1 MKPYYFLAFALLLM
15 ATTPLVAQNY
25 DPVKNLVMINQF
37 EKAKVDIDKAFGNA
51 KYTSKP
57 EAFILK
63 SLIYSGLA
71 NSNTKKGTPEADQL
85 IDEADAAFAKFKE
98 MDPAMDLLTNP
109 IYQNGAVNLYSS
121 YYTAGYNDYSKKN
134 WNDAHI
140 KLKKAIVYSDIL
152 IKLKLLSSTLDTNV
166 LILAGITAE
175 SGGFKEDALE
185 YYKKLANAKVGGDGF
200 EGVYRYLIT
209 DAFGKKDMEA
219 FERYKA
225 FGKEVFPKS
234 DYFDY
239 DKVDFAVGLANGF
252 EEKIKAIDE
261 LLATDPDNFKANQVL
276 GEILYDTL
284 DQREEGAVLP
294 SNFAELEK
302 KMIAAFFRSAKARP
316 GYEIPYLYIGDHF
329 INKAAAVNDKRD
341 QHARDMKARTKPGT
355 MASKEDIAKRDA
367 LDKEYGET
375 LEGAKEPYEA
385 AAAIYASKGE
395 LDTRDKQQ
403 YKKATSYLAD
413 IFAFKKAMAGK
424 AKNPTEQ
431 AKWAAEEKKW
441 NDRYESIKN

>member
-1 MKPYYFLAFALLLM
+1 MKSYFLALAVLLT
-15 ATTPLVAQNY
+15 AVTASVAQNY
-25 DPVKNLVMINQF
+25 DPVKTLVMLNQF
-37 EKAKVDIDKAFGNA
+37 DKAKTDIDKAFNNP
-51 KYTSKP
+51 KYTAKP
-57 EAFILK
+57 EAYILK
-63 SLIYSGLA
+63 AIVYSSLA
-71 NSNTKKGTPEADQL
+71 NTDGKKGTPEGEQLVAD
-85 IDEADAAFAKFKE
+85 ADAAFAKFRE
-98 MDPAMDLLTNP
+98 MDPTMALLSESM
-109 IYQNGAVNLYSS
+109 YQNSAVNLYSS
-121 YYTAGYNDYSKKN
+121 YYTAGYSEYSKKN
-134 WNDAHI
+134 WPDALT
-140 KLKKAIVYSDIL
+140 KLKKAIGYSDIL
-152 IKLKLLSSTLDTNV
+152 IKLKLLTSPIDTNV
-166 LILAGITAE
+166 LILAGITSE
-175 SGGFKEDALE
+175 SGGFKDDALQ
-185 YYKKLANAKVGGDGF
+185 YYQKLANAKVGGDGF

-209 DAFGKKDMEA
+209 YSFGKKDMES

-225 FGKEVFPKS
+225 LGKEVFPKS

-252 EEKIKAIDE
+252 DEKIKAIDD

-284 DQREEGAVLP
+284 DPREQEAVLP
-294 SNFAELEK
+294 ANYAELEK
-302 KMIAAFFRSAKARP
+302 KMINAFNRAAKARP

-329 INKAAAVNDKRD
+329 INKAAVVSEKRD
-341 QHARDMKARTKPGT
+341 QHAKDMKARTKPGT

-375 LEGAKEPYEA
+375 LEGAKDPYES
-385 AAAIYASKGE
+385 AAAIFAAKGE

-403 YKKATSYLAD
+403 YKKASSYLAD

-424 AKNPTEQ
+424 AKNTADQ

>member
-1 MKPYYFLAFALLLM
+1 MKSYFLTLAVLLM
-15 ATTPLVAQNY
+15 AATSLVAQNY
-25 DPVKNLVMINQF
+25 DPVKTLVMLNQF
-37 EKAKVDIDKAFGNA
+37 DKAKTDIDKAFNNA
-51 KYTSKP
+51 KYTAKP

-63 SLIYSGLA
+63 SIIYSSLA
-71 NSNTKKGTPEADQL
+71 NTDSKKGTPEAEQL
-85 IDEADAAFAKFKE
+85 IADADAAFAKFRE
-98 MDPAMDLLTNP
+98 MDPAMALLSEP
-109 IYQNGAVNLYSS
+109 MYQNGAVNLYSTF
-121 YYTAGYNDYSKKN
+121 YTSGYNDYSKKN
-134 WNDAHI
+134 WGDALV
-140 KLKKAIVYSDIL
+140 KLKKAIGYSDIL
-152 IKLKLLSSTLDTNV
+152 TKFKLLSSSLDTNV

-175 SGGFKEDALE
+175 SGGFKDDALV
-185 YYKKLANAKVGGDGF
+185 YYQKLANAKVGGDGF

-209 DAFGKKDMEA
+209 YSFGKKDMEA

-225 FGKEVFPKS
+225 LGKEVFPKS

-252 EEKIKAIDE
+252 EEKLKAIDE

-284 DQREEGAVLP
+284 DPRDTEAVLP
-294 SNFAELEK
+294 AYNAELEK
-302 KMIAAFFRSAKARP
+302 KMIGAFNRAAKARP

-329 INKAAAVNDKRD
+329 INKASVVSEKRD
-341 QHARDMKARTKPGT
+341 QHAKDMKARTKPGT

-385 AAAIYASKGE
+385 AAGIFAARGE

-413 IFAFKKAMAGK
+413 IFAFKKAMAAK
-424 AKNPTEQ
+424 AKNTADQ

>member
-1 MKPYYFLAFALLLM
+1 MKSYFLLLAVFFTV
-15 ATTPLVAQNY
+15 ATASVAQNY
-25 DPVKNLVMINQF
+25 DPVKTLVMLNQF
-37 EKAKVDIDKAFGNA
+37 DKAKTDIDKAFNNA
-51 KYTSKP
+51 KYTAKP

-63 SLIYSGLA
+63 SIVYSSLA
-71 NSNTKKGTPEADQL
+71 NTDGKKGTPEGEQL
-85 IDEADAAFAKFKE
+85 IAEADAAFAKFRE
-98 MDPAMDLLTNP
+98 MDPTMALLSESM
-109 IYQNGAVNLYSS
+109 YQNSAVNLYSNF
-121 YYTAGYNDYSKKN
+121 YTGGYNEYSKKN
-134 WNDAHI
+134 WPDALV
-140 KLKKAIVYSDIL
+140 KLKKAIGYSDIL
-152 IKLKLLSSTLDTNV
+152 IKLKLLTSPIDTNV

-175 SGGFKEDALE
+175 SGGFKDDALQ
-185 YYKKLANAKVGGDGF
+185 YYQKLASAKVGGDGF

-209 DAFGKKDMEA
+209 YSFGKKDIEA

-225 FGKEVFPKS
+225 LGKEVFPKS

-252 EEKIKAIDE
+252 EEKLKAIDD
-261 LLATDPDNFKANQVL
+261 LLVTDPDNFKANQVL

-284 DQREEGAVLP
+284 DPRDTEAVLP
-294 SNFAELEK
+294 ANYAELEK
-302 KMIAAFFRSAKARP
+302 KMINAFNRAAKAKP

-329 INKAAAVNDKRD
+329 INKAAIVSEKRD

-375 LEGAKEPYEA
+375 LEGAKDPYEA
-385 AAAIYASKGE
+385 AAAIFAAKGE

-403 YKKATSYLAD
+403 YKKAASYLAD
-413 IFAFKKAMAGK
+413 IFSFKKAMAGK
-424 AKNPTEQ
+424 AKNTAEQ

>member
-1 MKPYYFLAFALLLM
+1 MKSYFLTLAVLLM
-15 ATTPLVAQNY
+15 AATSLVAQNY
-25 DPVKNLVMINQF
+25 DPVKTLVMLNQF
-37 EKAKVDIDKAFGNA
+37 DKAKTDIDKAFNNA
-51 KYTSKP
+51 KYTAKP

-63 SLIYSGLA
+63 SIIYSSLA
-71 NSNTKKGTPEADQL
+71 NTDSKKGTSEAEQL
-85 IDEADAAFAKFKE
+85 IADADAAFAKFRE
-98 MDPAMDLLTNP
+98 MDPAMALLSEP
-109 IYQNGAVNLYSS
+109 MYQNGAVNLYSTF
-121 YYTAGYNDYSKKN
+121 YTSGYNDYSKKN
-134 WNDAHI
+134 WGDALV
-140 KLKKAIVYSDIL
+140 KLKKAIGYSDIL
-152 IKLKLLSSTLDTNV
+152 TKFKLLSSSLDTNV

-175 SGGFKEDALE
+175 SGGFKDDALV
-185 YYKKLANAKVGGDGF
+185 YYQKLANAKVGGDGF

-209 DAFGKKDMEA
+209 YSFGKKDMEA

-225 FGKEVFPKS
+225 LGKEVFPKS

-252 EEKIKAIDE
+252 EEKLKAIDE

-284 DQREEGAVLP
+284 DPRDTEAVLP
-294 SNFAELEK
+294 ANNAELEK
-302 KMIAAFFRSAKARP
+302 KMIGAFNRAAKARP

-329 INKAAAVNDKRD
+329 INKAAVVSEKRD
-341 QHARDMKARTKPGT
+341 QHAKDMKARTKPGT

-385 AAAIYASKGE
+385 AAGIFAARGE

-403 YKKATSYLAD
+403 YKKAASYLAD
-413 IFAFKKAMAGK
+413 IFAFKKAMAAK
-424 AKNPTEQ
+424 AKNTADQ

>member
-1 MKPYYFLAFALLLM
+1 MALLSESM
-15 ATTPLVAQNY
+15 
-25 DPVKNLVMINQF
+25 
-37 EKAKVDIDKAFGNA
+37 
-51 KYTSKP
+51 
-57 EAFILK
+57 
-63 SLIYSGLA
+63 
-71 NSNTKKGTPEADQL
+71 
-85 IDEADAAFAKFKE
+85 
-98 MDPAMDLLTNP
+98 
-109 IYQNGAVNLYSS
+109 YQNSAVNLYSS
-121 YYTAGYNDYSKKN
+121 YYTAGYSEYSKKN
-134 WNDAHI
+134 WPDALT
-140 KLKKAIVYSDIL
+140 KLKKAIGYSDIL
-152 IKLKLLSSTLDTNV
+152 IKLKLLTSPIDTNV
-166 LILAGITAE
+166 LILAGITSE
-175 SGGFKEDALE
+175 SGGFKDDALQ
-185 YYKKLANAKVGGDGF
+185 YYQKLANAKVGGDGF

-209 DAFGKKDMEA
+209 YSFGKKDMEA

-225 FGKEVFPKS
+225 LGKEVFPKS

-252 EEKIKAIDE
+252 DEKIKAIDD

-284 DQREEGAVLP
+284 DPREQEAVLP
-294 SNFAELEK
+294 ANYAELEK
-302 KMIAAFFRSAKARP
+302 KMINAFNRAAKARP

-329 INKAAAVNDKRD
+329 INKAAVVSEKRD
-341 QHARDMKARTKPGT
+341 QHAKDMKARTKPGT

-375 LEGAKEPYEA
+375 LEGAKDPYES
-385 AAAIYASKGE
+385 AAAIFAAKGE

-403 YKKATSYLAD
+403 YKKASSYLAD

-424 AKNPTEQ
+424 AKNTADQ

>member
-1 MKPYYFLAFALLLM
+1 MKSYFLLLAVVFTA
-15 ATTPLVAQNY
+15 ATTAVAQNY
-25 DPVKNLVMINQF
+25 DPVKTLVMLNQLD
-37 EKAKVDIDKAFGNA
+37 KAKTDIDKAFTNT

-63 SLIYSGLA
+63 SVVYSGLA
-71 NSNTKKGTPEADQL
+71 NTDGKKGTPVAEQL
-85 IDEADAAFAKFKE
+85 FAEADAAFAKFKE
-98 MDPAMDLLTNP
+98 MDPSMALLSDP
-109 IYQNGAVNLYSS
+109 MYQNGAVNLYST
-121 YYTAGYNDYSKKN
+121 YYTAGYTEYSKKN
-134 WNDAHI
+134 WSDALT
-140 KLKKAIVYSDIL
+140 KLKKAIDYSDIL
-152 IKLKLLSSTLDTNV
+152 IKLKLLPSVLDTNV

-185 YYKKLANAKVGGDGF
+185 YYKKLANAKVGGEGF

-209 DAFGKKDMEA
+209 YSFGKKDMES
-219 FERYKA
+219 FERYKSL
-225 FGKEVFPKS
+225 GKEVFPKS

-239 DKVDFAVGLANGF
+239 DKVDFAVGLASGF
-252 EEKIKAIDE
+252 EEKLKAIDE

-284 DQREEGAVLP
+284 DPREQEAVLP
-294 SNFAELEK
+294 ANYAELEK
-302 KMIAAFFRSAKARP
+302 KMINAFSRAAKARP
-316 GYEIPYLYIGDHF
+316 GYEIPFLYIGDHF
-329 INKAAAVNDKRD
+329 INKASIVSEKRD

-385 AAAIYASKGE
+385 AAAIYAAKAE
-395 LDTRDKQQ
+395 LDIRDKQQ

-424 AKNPTEQ
+424 VKNTADQ